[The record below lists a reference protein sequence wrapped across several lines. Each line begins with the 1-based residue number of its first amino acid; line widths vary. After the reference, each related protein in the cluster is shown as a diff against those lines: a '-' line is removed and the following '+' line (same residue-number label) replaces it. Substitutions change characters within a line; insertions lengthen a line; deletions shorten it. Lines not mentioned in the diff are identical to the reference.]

1 MVFSPMEE
9 KMKTIKVIFVLA
21 LLHIIVFYITSCNT
35 RADSTVQANKINV
48 QTALVKQKIL
58 SLPIN
63 TSGKLY
69 TSAESKLSFK
79 IPGIIAR
86 IYADEGQ
93 MVPKNTLLA
102 ELDLIEMKAKVSQA
116 RSAESK
122 TQRDLERVKRL
133 YADSVATLEQLQNVT
148 TALDIATSDVKVA
161 EFNLRHA
168 AIYAPERGKILKRL
182 AEEGELLGSG
192 TPVFLYG
199 SYRNGWVIRAGVTDQ
214 QIVRLQIGDAAT
226 VRFDAYPDKIFT
238 ASVSE
243 IEAVANP
250 YTGTFEVELQL
261 EASNVQ
267 LYSGFVG
274 KVRIKPANS
283 QMYSMVPVE
292 ALIEGVE
299 NDGYVYQVIREEN
312 RVKKHKI
319 KIDRIYDDFLLVTAG
334 LDSVKE
340 VVTIGAP
347 YLSENSLV
355 NIIE

>member
-1 MVFSPMEE
+1 
-9 KMKTIKVIFVLA
+9 MKAIKIILILI
-21 LLHIIVFYITSCNT
+21 LLHIMVIKITSCDT
-35 RADSTVQANKINV
+35 KADPTAQANKINV
-48 QTALVKQKIL
+48 QTAMVREKTL

-93 MVPKNTLLA
+93 MVSKNELLA
-102 ELDLIEMKAKVSQA
+102 ELDLIEIEAKVSQA
-116 RSAESK
+116 RSAMRK
-122 TQRDLERVKRL
+122 AQRDLERVKRL

-148 TALDIATSDVKVA
+148 TAFDIGTSDVKVA
-161 EFNLRHA
+161 EFNLKHA
-168 AIYAPERGKILKRL
+168 AIYAPENGKILKRL

-192 TPVFLYG
+192 TPVLIYG
-199 SYRNGWVIRAGVTDQ
+199 SYRNGWVIRAGVTDL
-214 QIVRLQIGDAAT
+214 QIVRLQIGDTAH
-226 VRFDAYPDKIFT
+226 VIFDAYPGKIFK
-238 ASVSE
+238 ARVSE

-261 EASNVQ
+261 EDKKAR

-274 KVRIKPANS
+274 KVRIFPSNS
-283 QMYSMVPVE
+283 QTYSIVPIE
-292 ALIEGVE
+292 ALIEGVK
-299 NDGYVYQVIREEN
+299 NNGFVYEVIREEK
-312 RVKKHKI
+312 RVKKHQI
-319 KIDRIYDDFLLVTAG
+319 KIDRIYNDFLLITSG
-334 LDSVKE
+334 LESVKE

-347 YLSENSLV
+347 YLSENNMV

>member
-1 MVFSPMEE
+1 
-9 KMKTIKVIFVLA
+9 MKAIKIILILI
-21 LLHIIVFYITSCNT
+21 LLHIMVINITSCDTKANLT
-35 RADSTVQANKINV
+35 AQSNKINV
-48 QTALVKQKIL
+48 QTARVREKIL

-79 IPGIIAR
+79 FPGIIAR

-93 MVPKNTLLA
+93 MVSKNKLLA
-102 ELDLIEMKAKVSQA
+102 ELDLIEIKAKVSQA
-116 RSAESK
+116 RSAVRK
-122 TQRDLERVKRL
+122 AQRDLERVKRL
-133 YADSVATLEQLQNVT
+133 YADSVATLEQLQNAT
-148 TALDIATSDVKVA
+148 TAFDIATSDVKIA

-168 AIYAPERGKILKRL
+168 TIYAPENGKILKRL

-199 SYRNGWVIRAGVTDQ
+199 SYRNGWVIRAGVTDL
-214 QIVRLQIGDAAT
+214 QIVRLQIGDTAH
-226 VRFDAYPDKIFT
+226 VLFDAFPDKIFK
-238 ASVSE
+238 ARVSE

-250 YTGTFEVELQL
+250 QTGTFEVELQL
-261 EASNVQ
+261 EDKKVQ

-274 KVRIKPANS
+274 KVRIMPSNS
-283 QMYSMVPVE
+283 QTYSIVPIE
-292 ALIEGVE
+292 ALVEGVE
-299 NDGYVYQVIREEN
+299 NDGFVYQVNREKN

-319 KIDRIYDDFLLVTAG
+319 KIDRIYNDSLLITHG
-334 LDSVKE
+334 LESVKE

-347 YLSENSLV
+347 YLNENSIV